1 MVIAVTKLSE
11 NYGNWLKKLAPEV
24 EIKDLYVLSYDEAM
38 EVATE
43 AEGILVSG
51 GCDIHPV
58 RYSRENE
65 VEMCRDIDEKRDALE
80 QGIIEYAFLHKLP
93 VFGICRGQ
101 QMLNVAFGGSLY
113 TDIYTKPKT
122 SIAHSGDKD
131 MNHTVSITADSRV
144 ALISGTTQGTV
155 NSSHHQA
162 VDLLAPGF
170 RPVAFS
176 DDSIIEAIECD
187 RHLHPFCI
195 AVQWHP
201 ERMDFEN
208 PLSGKLGKAFIEAV
222 SRNIIGT

>member
-11 NYGNWLKKLAPEV
+11 NYGNWLKKLDPQV
-24 EIKDLYVLSYDEAM
+24 EIKDLFVLSIDEAM
-38 EVATE
+38 LAVAD
-43 AEGILVSG
+43 ASGILISG
-51 GCDIHPV
+51 GCDIHPS
-58 RYSRENE
+58 RYGRGSETQ
-65 VEMCRDIDEKRDALE
+65 MCRDIDEKRDILE
-80 QGIIEYAFLHKLP
+80 QRVIEYAFLHKLP

-122 SIAHSGDKD
+122 SITHSGDKD

-144 ALISGTTQGTV
+144 ALISGATHGTV

-162 VDLLAPGF
+162 IDLLAPGF

-176 DDSIIEAIECD
+176 EDSIIEAIECD
-187 RHLHPFCI
+187 RQLHPFCI

-208 PLSGKLGKAFIEAV
+208 PLSGSIGKAFMEAV
-222 SRNIIGT
+222 RSFR